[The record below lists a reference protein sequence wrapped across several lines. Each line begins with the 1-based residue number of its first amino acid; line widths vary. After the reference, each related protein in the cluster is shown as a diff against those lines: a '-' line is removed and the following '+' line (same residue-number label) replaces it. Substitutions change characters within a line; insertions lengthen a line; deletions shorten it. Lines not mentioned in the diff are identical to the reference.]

1 MSSIDLVDQ
10 KILNR
15 LSTQIKRERLASTYL
30 FTGPELEKKKALAVA
45 FAKALNCE
53 HQPSSQ
59 AGEEYVIPAKAGI
72 QRSLDPRV
80 RGDDKQIAL
89 ASPRNDILSCECSAC
104 HRIEA
109 GNYPDVK
116 WYGADEDA
124 NSIKIA
130 DARDFKNWLNLK
142 PFEGKSKVFI
152 FNQAE
157 RLTGEAQNALLK
169 SLEEPPPGN
178 VIILLVPHAK
188 SVYDT
193 ISSRAVEIKIPPFES
208 KAIRKI
214 LMEEGI
220 DGEEADFLSRTSQ
233 GELSRARKAHVA
245 GWFHQKN
252 EWIDKLF
259 ENPVS
264 FLEEFHGASR
274 DEITEVFNFLIE
286 WFRDLLAFKASEDL
300 DALIHRDRFPLIQS
314 LCEKHD
320 FNALI
325 ELFESLSLIKKSID
339 DYANV
344 KLALTNAEILV
355 THFLKK

>member
-1 MSSIDLVDQ
+1 MSSTELIDQ

-15 LSTQIKRERLASTYL
+15 LSTQIKRDRLATTYL
-30 FTGPELEKKKALAVA
+30 FTGPELEKKKVLATA

-53 HQPSSQ
+53 
-59 AGEEYVIPAKAGI
+59 AK
-72 QRSLDPRV
+72 SF
-80 RGDDKQIAL
+80 
-89 ASPRNDILSCECSAC
+89 SLSCECSVC
-104 HRIEA
+104 RRIEA

-142 PFEGKSKVFI
+142 PYEGKTKVFI

-178 VIILLVPHAK
+178 VIILLLPHAK

-208 KAIRKI
+208 KTIRKI
-214 LMEEGI
+214 LMDEGI

-233 GELSRARKAHVA
+233 GELGQARKAHEA
-245 GWFHQKN
+245 GRFAQKN
-252 EWIDKLF
+252 EWIDKLM

-264 FLEEFHGASR
+264 FLEEFHGAKR
-274 DEITEVFNFLIE
+274 DQAEEVFGFLIE

-300 DALIHRDRFPLIQS
+300 GSLIHRDRFPLIQS
-314 LCEKHD
+314 ISEKMD
-320 FNALI
+320 FNAM
-325 ELFESLSLIKKSID
+325 
-339 DYANV
+339 
-344 KLALTNAEILV
+344 V
-355 THFLKK
+355 TPM